1 MRLTRLLA
9 LVTALFLLGGSTALA
24 YTKLEKGM
32 EGPEVA
38 AMQQALKDLG
48 YSIKV
53 DGKYGTDTAAVVR
66 SFQRQH
72 GLTADG
78 VAGDKTLT
86 LLYALAAADAAVSV
100 PPPSSA
106 AVTPQPAA
114 SGEMAMVYT
123 TGGSLNLRQGMS
135 ATAKVLVTI
144 PFGAQVTVLQ
154 RGGSWCAVV
163 YNGITGYVMTQF
175 LRFSDT
181 APAVTATP
189 APTQTPSAGVSVLAL
204 VIGGDLNLRATA
216 STSAQALLSIP
227 DGSWVTVTERG
238 DIWSAVSYSGSSGY
252 VMSRYLSFG
261 AAAPSAAPTAQVTAA
276 PPQPPA
282 GNGNRAIVT
291 TTGGSLNLRAMA
303 NSSAKVLATIPNGA
317 EITVFD
323 RGSVWCAVTYH
334 SVSGYVM
341 TSFLRFIESNVTASP
356 APTITVPVAT
366 ATPVPPYG
374 TGETAYVTTTGGSL
388 NLRQWANSSAKVL
401 ATIPNGTLL
410 TVLSRGSTWCAV
422 TYNGIA
428 GYVMT
433 SFLRFVAAAASPMPT
448 ATPTAT
454 ADPAAGGTR
463 AYVTTS
469 GGSLNLR
476 AAAQSN
482 AKVLTTI
489 PNGTLLTVTARGA
502 SWCAVSYGGYA
513 GYVMTSFLAFTGA
526 QQPIVTPS
534 PTPSATPVASVTPQ
548 QTGILTALV
557 TTSGGTLNLRAAA
570 STTAKVLANIPN
582 ATQVSVLSRGDEWS
596 WITFDTLTGYAMTRY
611 LTFIGS
617 AVTPTPAPQ
626 DPEDDDPSVYTR
638 TLKKGMTGADVTWV
652 QTRLIALGYTV
663 SATDVYDDATFN
675 AVKAFQK
682 QNALTVDGYAGRQT
696 FALLKSDSARRAG
709 DSPLTYSSLSVNE
722 SGSEVSKLQTDLK
735 ALGYPVTVNGSYDVA
750 THNAVV
756 AFQQRNGLVI
766 SGIADALTRTV
777 LHSGN
782 GKPYSTPVTE
792 LPATEGWI
800 QGPAASEIQL
810 LHWVNDIKPTVRAG
824 QSYTIFDPNTHLSWK
839 LVFYSLGRHADS
851 QPATWRDTQIMN
863 RSFGSTSWTIHPVYV
878 QLPSGVWTIA
888 TMHNRP
894 HLYGSILDNGFGGH
908 LCVHFLRDMTEA
920 QANDPD
926 YGVSNQVTLRNAW
939 KALTGEII
947 DY

>member
-1 MRLTRLLA
+1 MALAMALLLLA
-9 LVTALFLLGGSTALA
+9 GSTALA
-24 YTKLEKGM
+24 YNKLEKGM

-53 DGKYGTDTAAVVR
+53 DGKYGTDTVAVVR

-86 LLYALAAADAAVSV
+86 LLYSLVSANAAVSV
-100 PPPSSA
+100 TPSPA
-106 AVTPQPAA
+106 PVTTPAA
-114 SGEMAMVYT
+114 SGETATVYT

-135 ATAKVLVTI
+135 ASAKVLTTI
-144 PFGAQVTVLQ
+144 PFGAEVTVLQ
-154 RGGSWCAVV
+154 RGNNWCTVV
-163 YNGITGYVMTQF
+163 YNGIMGYAMTQF
-175 LRFSDT
+175 LRFSSSSPV
-181 APAVTATP
+181 ATATP
-189 APTQTPSAGVSVLAL
+189 VPTQTPTAGSSVLAL
-204 VIGGDLNLRATA
+204 VTGGDLNLRTSA
-216 STSAQALLSIP
+216 STSSKALMSIP
-227 DGSWVTVTERG
+227 NGSWVTVTAKG
-238 DIWSAVSYSGSSGY
+238 DVWSAVSFNGYSGY
-252 VMSRYLSFG
+252 VMSQFLTFG
-261 AAAPSAAPTAQVTAA
+261 TLAPSAVPTAQPTAA
-276 PPQPPA
+276 PTLPPA
-282 GNGNRAIVT
+282 GGGERAIVT
-291 TTGGSLNLRAMA
+291 TTGGSLNLRASA
-303 NSSAKVLATIPNGA
+303 NSGAKVLTTIPNGT
-317 EITVFD
+317 EITVVS
-323 RGSVWCAVTYH
+323 RGTVWCAVNYYGL
-334 SVSGYVM
+334 SGYVM
-341 TSFLRFIESNVTASP
+341 TSFLRFIGSDASASPVPTATVPIVTA
-356 APTITVPVAT
+356 A
-366 ATPVPPYG
+366 PVP
-374 TGETAYVTTTGGSL
+374 TFSAGETAYVTTSGGSL
-388 NLRQWANSSAKVL
+388 NLRQWAGSTAKVL
-401 ATIPNGTLL
+401 TVIPNGTPL

-433 SFLRFVAAAASPMPT
+433 SFLRFPAASAT
-448 ATPTAT
+448 ATPTAAPVVT
-454 ADPAAGGTR
+454 SVPDGGNT

-489 PNGTLLTVTARGA
+489 PNGTLLTVTARGV
-502 SWCAVSYGGYA
+502 SWCAVNYRGYA
-513 GYVMTSFLAFTGA
+513 GYVMTSFLTFTGTP
-526 QQPIVTPS
+526 QPTVTPTLVPAS
-534 PTPSATPVASVTPQ
+534 TPTSAPTRQPDTPGGT
-548 QTGILTALV
+548 TALV

-570 STTAKVLANIPN
+570 STTAKVMTSIPN
-582 ATQVSVLSRGDEWS
+582 ATQVSVLSRGEEWS
-596 WITFDTLTGYAMTRY
+596 WIVYNGLTGYVMTRY

-617 AVTPTPAPQ
+617 SATPAPQ

-638 TLKKGMTGADVTWV
+638 TLKKGMTGADVSWV
-652 QTRLIALGYTV
+652 QSRLIALGYAL

-682 QNALTVDGYAGRQT
+682 QNALSVDGYAGSQT
-696 FALLKSDSARRAG
+696 FALLKSSSARRAE
-709 DSPLTYSSLSVNE
+709 DSPLTYSSLSVND
-722 SGSEVSKLQTDLK
+722 SGSEVNKLQTDLK
-735 ALGYPVTVNGSYDVA
+735 ALGYPVKVNGSYDVD

-782 GKPYSTPVTE
+782 GKPYSTPVTQ
-792 LPATEGWI
+792 LPAQEGWI
-800 QGPAASEIQL
+800 EGPAASEIQL

-878 QLPSGVWTIA
+878 QLPSGTWTIA

-908 LCVHFLRDMTEA
+908 LCVHFLRDMAEA
-920 QANDPD
+920 QQNDPD
-926 YGVSNQVTLRNAW
+926 YGVNNQVVLRNAW
-939 KALTGEII
+939 KALTGETI